1 MLLYL
6 PHPSDNVAIATQ
18 DGTVGDSGTTQFGT
32 SIRLNS
38 DVPVGFRIAVED
50 IECGD
55 NLLSWGNVFG
65 MANCDIQTGEAV
77 YNKASVDAIEV
88 SGRITTTGI
97 TENFVDYSPKYS
109 SDSICIANPQR
120 IIDSKSAPKF
130 MGYQRDGDR
139 GIGTRNY
146 IAVVA
151 TSSLAASCARLITQ
165 RVEHLADVL
174 DNLNGIVCVEHTEG
188 ARANASNTDIVLS
201 TLAGFLLHPN
211 LAAVLLVDHSGAK
224 VQSTNIINY
233 LQSHHDDIVPV
244 TNQTVIM
251 DGDPSQSIEQG
262 VQIVHNWIV
271 GANSAARSAHDVSE
285 LKIALQCGGSDAFS
299 GITGNPLMARVA
311 SKLIS
316 HGGSINF
323 SETPELIGAESYVLN
338 QVANSEIGNAFMERV
353 EHFKDWVGEHGH
365 SAEGNPS
372 HGNLMRGLYNITI
385 KSLGAAMKRP
395 YDLPLEHVVPY
406 SERMTDPGA
415 YFMDSPGNDIES
427 VTGQV
432 ASGCNL
438 IMFVTGNGSVTNF
451 PFVPTVKVITTSAVY
466 NKLSA
471 EMDVNAGRI
480 LENSSIDEESKLTY
494 ALVQKVASGQE
505 TVGEKAGHSQVQIW
519 RDWGSKPEQETYM
532 EQQTLGLDGQ
542 ALSVR
547 NHLIMDKLFAKMKGV
562 VGNPSNRQCSLILP
576 TSLCAGQVANMA
588 AKRLNLNCVG
598 HELQSKYVTL
608 PHTEGCGVSSGHSE
622 KILLNILKGYLCHPL
637 IRDSLVL
644 EHGCEK
650 LHLEYMRRFLLEE
663 NIDPSSYGWASIQK
677 DGGIESVLLKIEDW
691 FSRSEVE
698 NLVDKTNSNMSENVY
713 SIGIVGD
720 SDINSEVA
728 KGFALLC
735 QTMSEAG
742 ISVVL
747 PTSASLLQS
756 KIFLTELF
764 EDASFAP
771 NIDAANIPKVPGV
784 HIMET
789 YSDQFVENITVLGAS
804 GVQLFIA
811 YDDCILPQGH
821 PFIPMLRICASGSD
835 ADSRYAQVFDV
846 NTLSSSLLWIE
857 EVVDT
862 IRDIQAGDFKIQ
874 PMLNEYVDF
883 RIPRGPSAVSM

>member
-6 PHPSDNVAIATQ
+6 PHPSDNVAVATQ
-18 DGTVGDSGTTQFGT
+18 DGTVGDSGTTQFGS

-38 DVPVGFRIAVED
+38 DVPVGFRVAVDD

-65 MANCDIQTGEAV
+65 VANSDIQTGQAI
-77 YNKASVDAIEV
+77 YNKASVDALKE
-88 SGRITTTGI
+88 SCRTITAGI
-97 TENFVDYSPKYS
+97 TENFIDFSPEYS
-109 SDSICIANPQR
+109 SDSICVANSTR
-120 IIDSKSAPKF
+120 IIDSKSTPKF
-130 MGYQRDGDR
+130 LGYQRDGGR

-188 ARANASNTDIVLS
+188 ARAGASNTDIVLS

-211 LAAVLLVDHSGAK
+211 LAAVLLVDHPDAK
-224 VQSTNIINY
+224 VQSNDIINY
-233 LQSHHDDIVPV
+233 LQNHHDDIVPV
-244 TNQTVIM
+244 TNQTVII
-251 DGDPSQSIEQG
+251 DGNPSQSIEQG
-262 VQIVHNWIV
+262 IQIVRNWIV
-271 GANSAARSAHDVSE
+271 DANSVVRSDHDVSG

-338 QVANSEIGNAFMERV
+338 QVTSSEISNAFMERI

-372 HGNLMRGLYNITI
+372 HGNVMRGLYNITI

-395 YDLPLEHVVPY
+395 YDLPLEHVIKY
-406 SERMTDPGA
+406 SAFMCDPGA

-451 PFVPTVKVITTSAVY
+451 PFVPTVKIITTTGVY
-466 NKLSA
+466 DRMSN
-471 EMDVNAGRI
+471 EMDINAGRI

-494 ALVQKVASGQE
+494 ELVQKVASGQA

-519 RDWGSKPEQETYM
+519 RDWGSKSEKETYL
-532 EQQTLGLDGQ
+532 EQQSLSLDER
-542 ALSVR
+542 ALPIR
-547 NHLIMDKLFAKMKGV
+547 KHLIKDELFAKMKTVAGSI
-562 VGNPSNRQCSLILP
+562 SNQQHSLILP

-588 AKRLNLNCVG
+588 AQRLNRRTVKT
-598 HELQSKYVTL
+598 ELETEYVTL

-622 KILLNILKGYLCHPL
+622 KIILDIFKGYLCHPL
-637 IRDSLVL
+637 IKDSLVL
-644 EHGCEK
+644 EHGCEN
-650 LHLEYMRRFLLEE
+650 LHLGYLRRFLVEE
-663 NIDPSSYGWASIQK
+663 NIDLSAYGWASIQK
-677 DGGIESVLLKIEDW
+677 DGGIESVLLKIENW
-691 FSRSEVE
+691 FSDIEVE
-698 NLVDKTNSNMSENVY
+698 NLHSNCNLNVSENVY
-713 SIGIVGD
+713 SVAILGESYID
-720 SDINSEVA
+720 AEVA

-742 ISVVL
+742 ISVIL
-747 PTSASLLQS
+747 PKSASLLQS
-756 KIFLTELF
+756 KTFLTELF
-764 EDASFAP
+764 VDTGVAP
-771 NIDAANIPKVPGV
+771 NIAAANIPKVPGV

-789 YSDQFVENITVLGAS
+789 HSDQFVENMTVLGAS
-804 GVQLFIA
+804 GVQLFVA
-811 YDDCILPQGH
+811 YADSVLPQGH

-835 ADSRYAQVFDV
+835 ASLRQAQVFDV
-846 NTLSSSLLWIE
+846 NALSSSLLWIE
-857 EVVDT
+857 EAVDT
-862 IRDIQAGDFKIQ
+862 IRDIQAGHFKVQ
-874 PMLNEYVDF
+874 AMLSEYVDF
-883 RIPRGPSAVSM
+883 QIPRGPSAVSM